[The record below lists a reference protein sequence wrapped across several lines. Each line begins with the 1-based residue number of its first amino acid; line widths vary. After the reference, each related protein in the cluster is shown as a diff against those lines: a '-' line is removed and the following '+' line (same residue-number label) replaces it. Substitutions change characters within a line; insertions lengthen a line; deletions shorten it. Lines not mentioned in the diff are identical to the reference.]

1 MITRDYIMRMVQM
14 LAVAL
19 AKVVFNKELKQYDA
33 AMQEIDAAAKGL
45 LGMNGELLLS
55 FSERQ
60 LFELFRSENQRDKLL
75 AASELL
81 REAGEVLREQGKDQE
96 GFLQGMKA
104 FGLFM
109 ELLSTDPDYLKVTSA
124 EKYGA
129 LVQYLEQYELPLP
142 LEQKRCRYY
151 EILGRYDV
159 AAGIVEEMMAQDA
172 GLREAGTAFYERML
186 GKPDIA
192 LDAGGLSRRQA
203 EEGLARLRRGTG
215 VP

>member
-1 MITRDYIMRMVQM
+1 MISRDYIMRMVQM

-55 FSERQ
+55 FSEHQ

-81 REAGEVLREQGKDQE
+81 REASEVFREQGRGQE

-109 ELLSTDPDYLKVTSA
+109 ELLSIEPDYLKVTSA
-124 EKYGA
+124 DKYGG

-151 EILGRYDV
+151 EIIGRYD
-159 AAGIVEEMMAQDA
+159 AAAQVVEEFADHDASLRDA
-172 GLREAGTAFYERML
+172 GAAFYERML
-186 GKPDIA
+186 RKPDIE
-192 LDAGGLSRRQA
+192 LNAGGLSKQQA
-203 EEGLARLRRGTG
+203 EEGLARLRRGG
-215 VP
+215 GAA